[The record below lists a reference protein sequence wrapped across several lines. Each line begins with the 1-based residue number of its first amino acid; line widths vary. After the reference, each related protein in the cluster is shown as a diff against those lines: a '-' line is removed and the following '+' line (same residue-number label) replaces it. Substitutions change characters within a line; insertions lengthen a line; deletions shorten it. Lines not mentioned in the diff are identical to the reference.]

1 MDIFVHDVPSDVN
14 HVQLRLFLKPKM
26 ELFDILAFDIFK
38 KSGNHWALLTV
49 ASEVNGNRFIKH
61 FQTQERL
68 VYQGRHLKC
77 KKSNKKAEAL
87 KIMSLLDKEDELRKK
102 AVKLSNPRPQ
112 PSQPHF
118 SFTTM
123 MTGVWDYD
131 GLGNLVFDQKYK
143 DPRRGTI
150 IFGKTALVIYLESS
164 KGADTQADCNCRIDI
179 PYGILEH
186 TIPATDKAGGGS
198 LTLTLKSPPKI
209 YKINATDSLHLYT
222 GGASANAMAQMP
234 SWAFNALSLGA
245 AAASSRQRQLHR
257 LCALQR
263 HYYNTTALC
272 MVYKLRFANAKTM
285 RYAWNFISDFAVSG
299 VDPWRTS
306 IGRAR
311 TLAME
316 KDYANL
322 ELALTKVVGPCTSFG
337 VAYQMMALVLEGTV
351 PPRNMTQL
359 IPRICNLTAR
369 HGSTRTAAGVRELAQ
384 QIPTPAPNING
395 DSYRPESLIDM
406 IDANVNESIAEADG
420 SSTISRQGKYQHLAL
435 TYKATVTPTGLVL
448 RGPEWGVSNRVLRRY
463 SAHTEYFMRVFFA
476 DEDGLSVFHDPRSSQ
491 EDVYDRFRHV
501 LRNGISI
508 AGRTFE
514 FLGFSHAS
522 LRYHAAWFM
531 APFEENDVLV
541 RAKHVIAALGD
552 FSNIHCSAK
561 CAARIGQAFSDTV
574 HAIHV
579 PLDAYVVET
588 KEDIVRNGRTFSDGC
603 GTISEALLQRVWR
616 SLPPDR
622 RSKRPTV
629 LQIRYRGAK
638 GVVSLDDALL
648 GEQLHI
654 RTSMT
659 KYVAREGWRDLEL
672 CGAAYRP
679 LTMYLNHQF
688 IKILEDL
695 RVSLRNF
702 FSVQDDALKTLEMMV
717 NHPLNA
723 ASFLAIAHTGVYAK
737 VPRLITLMHYIGL
750 SFQADRFLTDVV
762 EIAAMSSLRDL
773 KYRARIPIDK
783 GCLLYGIMD
792 ETNTLQEGEVYIA
805 TQLPDDHGEWQH
817 RVITH
822 DRLVVTRAP
831 ALHPGDVQT
840 AKAVDVERGSP
851 LKSLRNCIVFSQRG
865 ERDLPS
871 QLSGGDLDGD
881 LFHIIW
887 DERLIPPITK
897 TPADY
902 APTPARDLGRP
913 VEVND
918 IVDFFIEFMNMDRL
932 GVISNKHKIRAD
944 RKPAGTLDTEC
955 LMLARLASDAVD
967 FSKSGNPIP
976 PGADSVRPDFMA
988 PGRSLVINDLGTAE
1002 LDELEDDDVDDPD
1015 SLSVLDPE
1023 KSRIRYYK
1031 SHKALGEL
1039 YRRIDEKKFFTQMRD
1054 SFQTVQTALH
1064 GESLLEKL
1072 ERYVDREAI
1081 GLQWE
1086 HHQAFATELRE
1097 EYEDNMVDIMY
1108 SMRPHRGQPLTELEV
1123 FSGNILGKKERSST
1137 RAIREANKEVQERFD
1152 RDVSDIARRIAR
1164 GDGGW
1169 DGPDD
1174 AEALPRAIACFKVA
1188 LETDGWEN
1196 QVVLRSWKYV
1206 AAAVCLEQLNVYRLG
1221 QLRPL

>member
-1 MDIFVHDVPSDVN
+1 
-14 HVQLRLFLKPKM
+14 
-26 ELFDILAFDIFK
+26 
-38 KSGNHWALLTV
+38 
-49 ASEVNGNRFIKH
+49 
-61 FQTQERL
+61 
-68 VYQGRHLKC
+68 
-77 KKSNKKAEAL
+77 
-87 KIMSLLDKEDELRKK
+87 
-102 AVKLSNPRPQ
+102 
-112 PSQPHF
+112 
-118 SFTTM
+118 
-123 MTGVWDYD
+123 
-131 GLGNLVFDQKYK
+131 
-143 DPRRGTI
+143 
-150 IFGKTALVIYLESS
+150 
-164 KGADTQADCNCRIDI
+164 
-179 PYGILEH
+179 
-186 TIPATDKAGGGS
+186 
-198 LTLTLKSPPKI
+198 
-209 YKINATDSLHLYT
+209 
-222 GGASANAMAQMP
+222 
-234 SWAFNALSLGA
+234 
-245 AAASSRQRQLHR
+245 
-257 LCALQR
+257 
-263 HYYNTTALC
+263 
-272 MVYKLRFANAKTM
+272 MVYKLQFGNVKTM
-285 RYAWNFISDFAVSG
+285 RYAWTLIRDFAIPG
-299 VDPWRTS
+299 MDLWRTP
-306 IGRAR
+306 IGHVQ
-311 TLAME
+311 TSKIE
-316 KDYANL
+316 QDYADL
-322 ELALTKVVGPCTSFG
+322 ELALTSVVPQYVSFG

-359 IPRICNLTAR
+359 LPGIYDLVKRY
-369 HGSTRTAAGVRELAQ
+369 GSTRTAAGIRDLAQ
-384 QIPTPAPNING
+384 QIPTPAPNIDG
-395 DSYRPESLIDM
+395 KSYRTKAIIDM
-406 IDANVNESIAEADG
+406 IDANINKPLIAADEL
-420 SSTISRQGKYQHLAL
+420 SSSSKRSKHEHLAL

-463 SAHTEYFMRVFFA
+463 SKHTECFMRVFLA
-476 DEDGLSVFHDPRSSQ
+476 DEDGLSVFHDPRASQ
-491 EDVYDRFRHV
+491 DEVYDRFRNV

-531 APFEENDVLV
+531 APFEENSVIV
-541 RAKHVIAALGD
+541 RAKDVISALGD

-579 PLDAYVVET
+579 PLDAYVVE
-588 KEDIVRNGRTFSDGC
+588 KRDDVVRNGRTFSDGC

-638 GVVSLDDALL
+638 GVVSLDNALL

-654 RTSMT
+654 RKSMT

-695 RVSLRNF
+695 QVPLRNF
-702 FSVQDDALKTLEMMV
+702 FAVQDDALRTLELMV
-717 NHPLNA
+717 HYPLNA
-723 ASFLAIAHTGVYAK
+723 AAFLQIAHTGVYAK
-737 VPRLITLMHYIGL
+737 VPRLITLMHWIGL

-773 KYRARIPIDK
+773 KYRARIPIEK

-792 ETNTLQEGEVYIA
+792 ETNTLREGEVYIA
-805 TQLPDDHGEWQH
+805 TQLPDDHGEWKH

-822 DRLVVTRAP
+822 ERLVVTRAP

-840 AKAVDVERGSP
+840 VRAVDAEHGNP
-851 LKSLRNCIVFSQRG
+851 LKALRNCIVFSQRG
-865 ERDLPS
+865 DRDLPS

-881 LFHIIW
+881 LFHIVW
-887 DERLIPPITK
+887 DERLIPPVTMI
-897 TPADY
+897 PANY
-902 APTPARDLGRP
+902 PPTTARDLGRP

-918 IVDFFIEFMNMDRL
+918 IVDFLVEFMNMDRL
-932 GVISNKHKIRAD
+932 GVISNKHKVRAD
-944 RKPAGTLDTEC
+944 RKPGGTQDSEC
-955 LMLARLASDAVD
+955 LMLAQLASDAVD

-988 PGRSLVINDLGTAE
+988 PGRTLVINDLGAAE
-1002 LDELEDDDVDDPD
+1002 LDELEDDDLDDPD

-1023 KSRIRYYK
+1023 KARIRYYK

-1054 SFQTVQTALH
+1054 SFQIVLSAWH
-1064 GESLLEKL
+1064 GETLLQKL
-1072 ERYVDREAI
+1072 ERYIDREAI
-1081 GLQWE
+1081 GLQWD
-1086 HHQAFATELRE
+1086 HHKNFATELRE
-1097 EYEDNMVDIMY
+1097 EYEDNMIDIMY
-1108 SMRPHRGQPLTELEV
+1108 SMRPHRGARLTELEV

-1152 RDVSDIARRIAR
+1152 RDVSDMTRRIVR
-1164 GDGGW
+1164 GDGEWEGS
-1169 DGPDD
+1169 DD

-1188 LETDGWEN
+1188 LETEGWEN
-1196 QVVLRSWKYV
+1196 QVMLRSWKYV

-1221 QLRPL
+1221 HLRAL